1 MGSVGVSVNSS
12 QEPPLKAQP
21 PDRCRGYH
29 AERNINFQLHLPP
42 PSPQT
47 KKHKQI
53 LFLWPAHTNPFLCLD
68 FSSSSQFAASTK
80 KHPIVSENMK
90 RKFKATSLC
99 FAVVHVWI
107 PARHCAVIEVRR
119 QSLKLAGGGRCS
131 FPLRVILHRR
141 APCLFLLVWIAKL
154 LILTVL
160 QPVESGYSP
169 ICKSHRS
176 RPSKIN

>member
-90 RKFKATSLC
+90 QKFKATSLC

-107 PARHCAVIEVRR
+107 PARHCGSLSNWLAEVDAVFL
-119 QSLKLAGGGRCS
+119 SDS
-131 FPLRVILHRR
+131 VILHRR

>member
-12 QEPPLKAQP
+12 QDPPLKAQP

-90 RKFKATSLC
+90 QKFKATSLC

-107 PARHCAVIEVRR
+107 PARHCAVILVRR
-119 QSLKLAGGGRCS
+119 QSLKLAGGGRRS
-131 FPLRVILHRR
+131 FPLRQRDTAQTCTVSLLACLNCKVINSYCFT
-141 APCLFLLVWIAKL
+141 ACWKWI
-154 LILTVL
+154 
-160 QPVESGYSP
+160 QP
-169 ICKSHRS
+169 
-176 RPSKIN
+176 NL

>member
-90 RKFKATSLC
+90 QKFKATSLC

-131 FPLRVILHRR
+131 FPLRQRDTAQTCTVSLLACLNCEVINSYCFT
-141 APCLFLLVWIAKL
+141 AYWKWI
-154 LILTVL
+154 
-160 QPVESGYSP
+160 QP
-169 ICKSHRS
+169 
-176 RPSKIN
+176 NL

>member
-12 QEPPLKAQP
+12 QQPPLEAQP

-53 LFLWPAHTNPFLCLD
+53 LFLWPAHTNPFLCLE

-90 RKFKATSLC
+90 QKFKATSLC

-107 PARHCAVIEVRR
+107 PARHYAVIEV
-119 QSLKLAGGGRCS
+119 QSLKLAGGGRRCVNRS
-131 FPLRVILHRR
+131 FPLRQRDTAQTCTVSLLACLKCKVINSYCFT
-141 APCLFLLVWIAKL
+141 ACWKWI
-154 LILTVL
+154 
-160 QPVESGYSP
+160 QP
-169 ICKSHRS
+169 
-176 RPSKIN
+176 NL